1 MIRIR
6 GRQCKAIP
14 TLHINL
20 SGMFPPIAA
29 LIEGKKF
36 GTYKEIKR
44 SSHSNL
50 RQFRAQYFI

>member
-36 GTYKEIKR
+36 GTYKEIKEVAI
-44 SSHSNL
+44 
-50 RQFRAQYFI
+50 QI